1 MSTLWTPE
9 GEYRPKAEN
18 AAPKAESVAPKPS
31 AAVDDQEQAG
41 DELSQEQHRQAEQ
54 LAQEIRDADPA
65 TIIANHCYG
74 LFELAAIH
82 LSSQPPQLTSASLA
96 IDALGG
102 VMDKVGDRL
111 GDYAGELTDGLAQ
124 LRLAFIQL
132 SAIVA
137 GEPKDG

>member
-9 GEYRPKAEN
+9 GEYRPKAE
-18 AAPKAESVAPKPS
+18 SVAPKAS
-31 AAVDDQEQAG
+31 AAVDDQEQAE
-41 DELSQEQHRQAEQ
+41 DDLSQEQHRQAEQ

-111 GDYAGELTDGLAQ
+111 GDYASELTDGLAQ

-132 SAIVA
+132 SAILA
-137 GEPKDG
+137 GEPKDE